1 MTKRKEG
8 AKKGRPTLYDIDQII
23 DIIADRMSKGETL
36 KAICSTEGLPSLRR
50 LQELTEN
57 RPDYRATLIRAR
69 EAGAE
74 YMVGDLHDQ
83 MMDMI
88 ALAKK
93 GETDKGY
100 VDVMRLYSQHVQ
112 WLTARMSPKKFS
124 ERVLA
129 EIAKVPEPVK
139 EPEPMLDPKYLNYEE
154 RELYLQLEE
163 AGRRRRES
171 MLIEHE
177 PQPQKEELK
186 EEEEADGTAESAG
199 HDQPSD
205 PAS

>member
-8 AKKGRPTLYDIDQII
+8 AKRGAPPQYDIDKVI
-23 DIIADRMSKGETL
+23 DVIADRMSKGETL

-57 RPDYRATLIRAR
+57 RPDYRAILVRAR

-74 YMVGDLHDQ
+74 YMVGALHDQ
-83 MMDMI
+83 MQEMVDG
-88 ALAKK
+88 ARK
-93 GETDKGY
+93 GEVDKGF

-139 EPEPMLDPKYLNYEE
+139 EPEPTLDPKYLNYEE

-171 MLIEHE
+171 LLIEHE
-177 PQPQKEELK
+177 PK
-186 EEEEADGTAESAG
+186 EEEGNGTDQGAG
-199 HDQPSD
+199 DDQPRN